1 MTGLEGGPGSPSQG
15 PAGAPPR
22 RSSRNRPV
30 KRGRTSLPA
39 GAQVVYRVGRSI
51 PRLKRDDLEDTLL
64 DFHANPVIQYEC
76 RTALENAE
84 RYLLAQH
91 RPRKG
96 HHYVAA
102 RNIPAGMRLAF
113 YSGLVERADVR
124 HARDHEMHM
133 GEIGLG
139 FEVTIDGTPGLVPE
153 DDLRPGRLQ
162 IINHCCRPGNNCD
175 VVAVVCEVTFVT
187 LYVLVSNTDI
197 DAGIELTFPYQ
208 EPRLVNGV
216 PSIARG
222 AFWQNAAT
230 ITVIPRGM
238 RVVRCQC
245 QSKCPNGWGRLERD
259 VTHPPPRAPHP
270 HPTPPP
276 QHFYHIPIHL
286 SLLHIYTHPHLQPH
300 LHPHPHPTRPL
311 HPLQAP
317 PLLQLT
323 PTPPTLPPP
332 PRPPPLPIHPLPL
345 HPHPPTHPHESIRH
359 LPPTPAPLTT
369 HTQTHTRTPPLLQS
383 M

>member
-222 AFWQNAAT
+222 AFWQNAET

-259 VTHPPPRAPHP
+259 VPHP
-270 HPTPPP
+270 HPPPP
-276 QHFYHIPIHL
+276 IPIPTPTPQHSYHIPIHL
-286 SLLHIYTHPHLQPH
+286 SLLHIYTHPHLHPH

-323 PTPPTLPPP
+323 PPPPALPPP

-369 HTQTHTRTPPLLQS
+369 HTQTHTRTPP
-383 M
+383 

>member
-1 MTGLEGGPGSPSQG
+1 MPTQPEGTGSEGGPGSPSHE

-30 KRGRTSLPA
+30 KRGRLSLPA
-39 GAQVVYRVGRSI
+39 GAQIVYRVGRSI

-64 DFHANPVIQYEC
+64 DFHANPVIQDEC
-76 RTALENAE
+76 RTALVNAD

-133 GEIGLG
+133 GEVGLG
-139 FEVTIDGTPGLVPE
+139 FDVTIDGTPGLVPE
-153 DDLRPGRLQ
+153 DDARPGRLQ
-162 IINHCCRPGNNCD
+162 IINHACRPGNNCD
-175 VVAVVCEVTFVT
+175 LVTVVCEITFVS

-197 DAGIELTFPYQ
+197 DAGTELTFPYQ
-208 EPRLVNGV
+208 EPHLVNGV
-216 PSIARG
+216 PTIARG

-230 ITVIPRGM
+230 LTVIPKGM

-245 QSKCPNGWGRLERD
+245 QSECPNGWGRLEKIPP
-259 VTHPPPRAPHP
+259 HPPPPS
-270 HPTPPP
+270 T
-276 QHFYHIPIHL
+276 
-286 SLLHIYTHPHLQPH
+286 
-300 LHPHPHPTRPL
+300 
-311 HPLQAP
+311 
-317 PLLQLT
+317 T
-323 PTPPTLPPP
+323 PTPTTPHTHTY
-332 PRPPPLPIHPLPL
+332 RIPIPNTR
-345 HPHPPTHPHESIRH
+345 HPHCHHRH
-359 LPPTPAPLTT
+359 S
-369 HTQTHTRTPPLLQS
+369 HHFHW
-383 M
+383 

>member
-1 MTGLEGGPGSPSQG
+1 MPAQSDMTGLEGGPGSPSQG

-208 EPRLVNGV
+208 ERRLVNGV

-259 VTHPPPRAPHP
+259 VPHPPPPP
-270 HPTPPP
+270 PIPIPTPPP
-276 QHFYHIPIHL
+276 QHSYNIPIHL
-286 SLLHIYTHPHLQPH
+286 SLLHIYTHPHLHPH
-300 LHPHPHPTRPL
+300 LHPHPHPTR
-311 HPLQAP
+311 LQAP

-323 PTPPTLPPP
+323 PTPPTLPHY
-332 PRPPPLPIHPLPL
+332 RFN
-345 HPHPPTHPHESIRH
+345 
-359 LPPTPAPLTT
+359 
-369 HTQTHTRTPPLLQS
+369 
-383 M
+383 

>member
-1 MTGLEGGPGSPSQG
+1 MPTQLDMTGLEGGPGSPSQG

-30 KRGRTSLPA
+30 KRGRTSLPT

-197 DAGIELTFPYQ
+197 DAGIELTFSYQ

-230 ITVIPRGM
+230 ITVSPRGM
-238 RVVRCQC
+238 RVVRCQF
-245 QSKCPNGWGRLERD
+245 QSK
-259 VTHPPPRAPHP
+259 
-270 HPTPPP
+270 
-276 QHFYHIPIHL
+276 
-286 SLLHIYTHPHLQPH
+286 
-300 LHPHPHPTRPL
+300 
-311 HPLQAP
+311 
-317 PLLQLT
+317 
-323 PTPPTLPPP
+323 
-332 PRPPPLPIHPLPL
+332 
-345 HPHPPTHPHESIRH
+345 
-359 LPPTPAPLTT
+359 
-369 HTQTHTRTPPLLQS
+369 
-383 M
+383 